1 MKFRSTTGEPIH
13 IGLTSGHSALIGIEP
28 TELPKMFHKEAISRG
43 ALPEGVE
50 SDEPAKAIGFD
61 RKQAI
66 LDALNAMVD
75 GDTEGDFNADGR
87 PSIRKL
93 NERLG
98 FTASREEVDAA
109 WAIVSEPSKD

>member
-13 IGLTSGHSALIGIEP
+13 IALTSGQTALVGTEP
-28 TELPKMFHKEAISRG
+28 AELDKIFHKEAIARG

-50 SDEPAKAIGFD
+50 DDTPVAGAQFN

-66 LDALNAMVD
+66 LDVLNAMAD
-75 GDTEGDFNADGR
+75 GDTEGDFNNDGSPALKR
-87 PSIRKL
+87 VTA
-93 NERLG
+93 RLG

-109 WAIVSEPSKD
+109 WAEVTKAD